1 MSQLLIRIMGED
13 NSQKRGIWELFE
25 DQLYTNIEKQYE

>member
-1 MSQLLIRIMGED
+1 MGED